1 MSGDEISDLIA
12 CQDALLVALDARDVD
27 GIETASVNLARAVER
42 AKARDVWRDGRGVK
56 AGIDH
61 ALRQNDAARMRVNI
75 MSEWTQRRAAQL
87 AELRGQAPAH
97 VYSRPGTPAV

>member
-1 MSGDEISDLIA
+1 MEISQLIA
-12 CQDALLVALDARDVD
+12 CQDALLAALDARDVD
-27 GIETASVNLARAVER
+27 AIQTASEAL
-42 AKARDVWRDGRGVK
+42 AKAVQGAKAKDVWHDGPELK

-87 AELRGQAPAH
+87 AEIRGQAPAH
-97 VYSRPGTPAV
+97 VYSRYGGSGV